1 MRVRKIIIGKL
12 ILILLIMAPARIV
25 VGQIKSY
32 KSGEKVQYLIHYGV
46 INGGIATLELRT
58 DTLKGKEVLHAVM
71 MAKTTGITDAVFKVL
86 DIYESFIDPASELPV
101 RAIRNIREG
110 RYTKYNDVRFDHK
123 SRADSTILKS
133 DLSGVHV
140 VQKGMH
146 DIISAFYW
154 LRNRVLPA
162 GNLRKGQVITIMTW
176 FADELYPIRLRY
188 MGMDEVRTKS
198 GKLKCHKFNPVTEKG
213 RLFKTEEDVSFWLTA
228 DKNYLPVKIRFDIF
242 VGSFTIE
249 MVNYEGLVGPLGE

>member
-1 MRVRKIIIGKL
+1 MSVRKIIMRKI
-12 ILILLIMAPARIV
+12 ILVLLIFVPAAMLH
-25 VGQIKSY
+25 GQIQSY
-32 KSGEKVQYLIHYGV
+32 KPGEKVEYLIHYGV
-46 INGGIATLELRT
+46 INGGIATLELQS
-58 DTLKGKEVLHAVM
+58 DTFNGKEVLHSVM

-86 DIYESFIDPASELPV
+86 DIYESFIDPETEFPLK
-101 RAIRNIREG
+101 AIRNIHEG
-110 RYTKYNDVRFDHK
+110 RYTKYNDVRFDHN
-123 SRADSTILKS
+123 SRTDSAIIKS

-154 LRNRVLPA
+154 LRNRILPA
-162 GNLRKGQVITIMTW
+162 GTLDKGEIITIMTW

-188 MGMDEVRTKS
+188 MGMDEIRTKA
-198 GKLKCHKFNPVTEKG
+198 GKIKCHRFNPVTEKG
-213 RLFKTEEDVSFWLTA
+213 RLFKTEEDVSFWLSA

-249 MVNYEGLVGPLGE
+249 MVSYEGLAGPLGE